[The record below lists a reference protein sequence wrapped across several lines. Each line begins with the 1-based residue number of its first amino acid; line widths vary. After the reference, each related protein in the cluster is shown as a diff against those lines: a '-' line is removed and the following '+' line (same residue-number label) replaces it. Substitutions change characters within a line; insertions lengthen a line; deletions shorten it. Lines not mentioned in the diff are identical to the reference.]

1 MQNCR
6 PSLRERL
13 IGMGLLRPQDHAET
27 ASARQKCLLYLQHQ
41 PRKTTFFLSA
51 IDRQLSVAILKRWMS
66 L

>member
-1 MQNCR
+1 MRICR

-13 IGMGLLRPQDHAET
+13 IGMGLLRPQDHAEA
-27 ASARQKCLLYLQHQ
+27 ASAREKCFRYLQY
-41 PRKTTFFLSA
+41 PPPKTSLFLSA

>member
-1 MQNCR
+1 MQIRR

-13 IGMGLLRPQDHAET
+13 IGMGLLRPQNHAET

-66 L
+66 Q

>member
-1 MQNCR
+1 MQICR

-27 ASARQKCLLYLQHQ
+27 ASAREKCLRYLQHP
-41 PRKTTFFLSA
+41 PRKTSLFLSA
-51 IDRQLSVAILKRWMS
+51 IDRQLSVAILKRWIS

>member
-1 MQNCR
+1 MQVCR

-13 IGMGLLRPQDHAET
+13 IGMGLLRPQDHAE
-27 ASARQKCLLYLQHQ
+27 AISAREKCLIYLQRQ
-41 PRKTTFFLSA
+41 PQKTSFFLSA

>member
-1 MQNCR
+1 MQICR

-13 IGMGLLRPQDHAET
+13 IGMGLLRPQDHAEA
-27 ASARQKCLLYLQHQ
+27 ASAREKCFRYLRH
-41 PRKTTFFLSA
+41 PPLKTSLSLSA

>member
-1 MQNCR
+1 MKICR

-27 ASARQKCLLYLQHQ
+27 ASARERCFLYLQHQ
-41 PRKTTFFLSA
+41 PRKTGLFLSV

>member
-1 MQNCR
+1 MQICR

-27 ASARQKCLLYLQHQ
+27 VSAREKCLLYLQHQ
-41 PRKTTFFLSA
+41 PRKTSFFLSA